1 MQETSQNT
9 AKKQAHGPVELD
21 RIRAAAEPIV
31 SAYGAELVNVELK
44 TEQGGWVLRVTIEKA
59 GSLASKATTQA
70 AAVDLEVCADISR
83 ELSPALDVMDA
94 IPQRYSLEVGTPGLE
109 RDLHTPAEFA
119 RFVGQ
124 KAKLR
129 VTVPQRGQSVVVG
142 EIAEGTN
149 ETHVALQDGGASYQI
164 PFAEI
169 AHANLVFELTPAQKP
184 GGGSKKQKKN
194 KK

>member
-1 MQETSQNT
+1 MQQTQQNT
-9 AKKQAHGPVELD
+9 HKKHAPSGAEVD

-31 SAYGAELVNVELK
+31 SAHGAELVNVELK

-59 GSLASKATTQA
+59 GSLAAKATTQA
-70 AAVDLEVCADISR
+70 AAVDLEACADISR

-94 IPQRYSLEVGTPGLE
+94 IPQHYSLEVGTPGLE
-109 RDLHTPAEFA
+109 RDLHTPAEFE

-124 KAKLR
+124 KVKLR
-129 VTVPQRGQSVVVG
+129 VTVPQRGQTVVIG
-142 EIAEGTN
+142 EIASATA
-149 ETHVALQDGGASYQI
+149 THLGLQDGGASYEI

-184 GGGSKKQKKN
+184 GAGSKKQKKN